1 MSKKKSYMDN
11 KNIIKESFFD
21 TLVRSIIPKSIQDK
35 VDANAKKYYDKKI
48 KKIDKEI
55 ADLEKSDKIHDE
67 FMDILKKQY
76 GAKPNAKKGKKANE
90 KTNLR
95 KIIKWLEIM

>member
-1 MSKKKSYMDN
+1 MSKKKSYMDS

-55 ADLEKSDKIHDE
+55 ADLEKKQKKISK
-67 FMDILKKQY
+67 DISKSIEKQY
-76 GAKPNAKKGKKANE
+76 G
-90 KTNLR
+90 R
-95 KIIKWLEIM
+95 KISDKELKAYWKKQIYGD

>member
-1 MSKKKSYMDN
+1 MSKKKSYMDS

-55 ADLEKSDKIHDE
+55 ADLEKKQKKLSK
-67 FMDILKKQY
+67 DISKSIEKQY
-76 GAKPNAKKGKKANE
+76 GKKISDKELKAYWKKQ
-90 KTNLR
+90 
-95 KIIKWLEIM
+95 IYGD

>member
-1 MSKKKSYMDN
+1 MSKKKSYMDS

-55 ADLEKSDKIHDE
+55 ADLEKKQKKLSK
-67 FMDILKKQY
+67 DISKSIEKQY
-76 GAKPNAKKGKKANE
+76 G
-90 KTNLR
+90 R
-95 KIIKWLEIM
+95 KISDKELKAYWKKQIYGD

>member
-1 MSKKKSYMDN
+1 MFKRYN
-11 KNIIKESFFD
+11 FIIKESFFD

-55 ADLEKSDKIHDE
+55 ADLEKKQKKLSK
-67 FMDILKKQY
+67 DISKSIEKQY
-76 GAKPNAKKGKKANE
+76 G
-90 KTNLR
+90 R
-95 KIIKWLEIM
+95 KISDKELKAYWKKQIYGD

>member
-1 MSKKKSYMDN
+1 MLKRYN
-11 KNIIKESFFD
+11 FIIKESFFD

-55 ADLEKSDKIHDE
+55 ADLEKKQKKLSK
-67 FMDILKKQY
+67 DISKSLEKQY
-76 GAKPNAKKGKKANE
+76 GIKMSDKELRDYWKKQIYGD
-90 KTNLR
+90 
-95 KIIKWLEIM
+95 

>member
-55 ADLEKSDKIHDE
+55 ADLEKKSDKIHDE

-76 GAKPNAKKGKKANE
+76 GAKPNAKKVKKQMKKLIYGK
-90 KTNLR
+90 
-95 KIIKWLEIM
+95 

>member
-55 ADLEKSDKIHDE
+55 ADLEKKSDKIYDE
-67 FMDILKKQY
+67 FMDLLDKKY
-76 GAKPNAKKGKKANE
+76 GKKPNAKKVKKQIKKQIYGK
-90 KTNLR
+90 
-95 KIIKWLEIM
+95 